1 MGRICFAAIAVALAG
16 CPRGNASKTSVD
28 ATSESPPVAT
38 LAAAELEPDT
48 SDLPGIRDRGQL
60 RILVFAGEGRMLP
73 RRGDPALLQKE
84 LAVAYAR
91 SLGVEPLVVPVER
104 QADVFDLLLEGRG
117 DLVAA
122 SIAITPERSE
132 RVAFTPRRRAV
143 DEVLVIPTSTSATTL
158 DGFEVHVRPSSSYF
172 SSLQKR
178 KEELQESFTLVEADE
193 TRTTIDLILD
203 VADGVIPATAA
214 DRDILT
220 AVRQFET
227 RVEEGLVITAGQEVS
242 WAVRP
247 DNSKLQKSLND
258 YFIERSLTRR
268 LDETSV
274 ADLAGIKDRGVLRV
288 LTRNNSLSYFLY
300 RGEPYGFEYSLA
312 QLLADR
318 LQVRLQM
325 VVVPERSELVT
336 WLLDGRG
343 DVAAASLT
351 VTPERKKLV
360 SFSRP
365 YLYTREVVVRPAGAD
380 GPTSPTDLAGRE
392 VHVRRSS
399 SYWESLSELVESKVE
414 VELVPVDEEIETEML
429 LDQVAAK
436 QIPLTVADE
445 HIFDVAIAQG
455 VEIEIA
461 FPLDGETPSAASEGA
476 KDAAEGTVDADS
488 EDSGIPIAF
497 AMRPDNPDLLAEVDS
512 WIEEVYR
519 GRHYNILKRRY
530 FGESRRTV
538 ERSKQRTST
547 TGRISPYDAIIKKYS
562 ERYGFDWRL
571 MVAQCYVE
579 SQFDPKARSW
589 VGAEGLFQVMP
600 ATGRSMGF
608 TRLEDPNTGVHAGI
622 KYMDRL
628 VGRFDGQ
635 LPLSERIYFAL
646 AAYNAGLGHVYDA
659 IRLADDLGLDPKVWF
674 GNVEEA
680 MLKLSEAKYAR
691 RARHGYCRG
700 QQPVAYVRRIQD
712 LYEAYVKVAEN

>member
-1 MGRICFAAIAVALAG
+1 
-16 CPRGNASKTSVD
+16 
-28 ATSESPPVAT
+28 
-38 LAAAELEPDT
+38 
-48 SDLPGIRDRGQL
+48 
-60 RILVFAGEGRMLP
+60 MLP